1 MNFEIIQ
8 EMWEKDSVI
17 DPDNLHLESIKIPI
31 LHSKYYKIY
40 NQLKIQQKEVQYEL
54 SKIKRDRYEYYGG
67 KASPEIYAED
77 PFPYK
82 IRDKET
88 MGRYLEADEKLNKF
102 KAKNEYLEMMI
113 NYIEDILKVI
123 LNRTY
128 QIKNAIE
135 FMQFT
140 AGYS

>member
-1 MNFEIIQ
+1 MNFDILQ

-31 LHSKYYKIY
+31 LHSKYYKIF
-40 NQLKIQQKEVQYEL
+40 NQLKIQQKEIQYEL

-67 KASPEIYAED
+67 KASAEIYVEE

-88 MGRYLEADEKLNKF
+88 MNRYLEADEKLNKF
-102 KAKNEYLEMMI
+102 KAKNEYIEMMI

>member
-1 MNFEIIQ
+1 
-8 EMWEKDSVI
+8 
-17 DPDNLHLESIKIPI
+17 
-31 LHSKYYKIY
+31 
-40 NQLKIQQKEVQYEL
+40 
-54 SKIKRDRYEYYGG
+54 
-67 KASPEIYAED
+67 
-77 PFPYK
+77 
-82 IRDKET
+82 

>member
-1 MNFEIIQ
+1 
-8 EMWEKDSVI
+8 
-17 DPDNLHLESIKIPI
+17 
-31 LHSKYYKIY
+31 
-40 NQLKIQQKEVQYEL
+40 
-54 SKIKRDRYEYYGG
+54 
-67 KASPEIYAED
+67 
-77 PFPYK
+77 
-82 IRDKET
+82 
-88 MGRYLEADEKLNKF
+88 
-102 KAKNEYLEMMI
+102 MMI